1 MTAADTLPGPS
12 LPNPSQL
19 APGPPSD
26 PDEQGAAAQPRSRR
40 SKLRR
45 LVRIGWHFLLHPPL
59 PLRWRIALL
68 YMAVVGMTLTAA
80 AIVVYVSLE
89 HYLETEIDDSLRNQ
103 VRELS
108 GTIDLDLR
116 RDLSQP
122 RLSVFI
128 RFPNLDA
135 FTSPGMTVQVLNI
148 DGRVH
153 VQSENLRD
161 RAVPIDRAY
170 VDLAMRGTPSFT
182 TEVIDRV
189 PVRIYYAPLELSRLE
204 GNIAG
209 VIQVTRTLRDVEV
222 TLARLRIVLIAIGS
236 ISLCFVTVAGYLLA
250 RAALSPI
257 GRLTRDARS
266 IGEARDFGRRVD
278 VPRTVRASRDEVT
291 RLALTFNQM
300 LNQLQEAYQEQ
311 EDTLASQRRFVADA
325 SHELRTPLATIRTNL
340 ELLQR
345 AGDDLPPADR
355 DEAMADALAEIERL
369 SRLVGDLLTLARVDS
384 GLQLEISEV
393 IEVDRLARDVYR
405 QARLMA
411 MSHEHTVV
419 ADPIEPTTVLGNRDR
434 LKELLL
440 VLADNAI
447 QYTPDGG
454 QIRLSVVRDG
464 DEVAIGVED
473 NGVGIGEADLPHLFE
488 RFYRADHARHRDTGT
503 ARGTGLGLSIAKWIA
518 EQHHGRIEVQ
528 SEPGRGTTFTLRL
541 PAHIAADSSP
551 VSEHRQLA
559 GAGITS

>member
-1 MTAADTLPGPS
+1 M
-12 LPNPSQL
+12 
-19 APGPPSD
+19 SD
-26 PDEQGAAAQPRSRR
+26 QPRPQRSLIRR
-40 SKLRR
+40 VLRLGIR
-45 LVRIGWHFLLHPPL
+45 YALHPPV

-68 YMAVVGMTLTAA
+68 YMAIVGMTLSVAA
-80 AIVVYVSLE
+80 VVVYLSLE
-89 HYLETEIDDSLRNQ
+89 HYLESEIDDSLRNQ

-116 RDLSQP
+116 REISQP
-122 RLSVFI
+122 RVNVYI

-135 FTSPGMTVQVLNI
+135 FTSPGMTVQVLNV

-161 RAVPIDRAY
+161 RAVPIDRPN
-170 VDLAMRGTPSFT
+170 VELALAGTPSYT
-182 TEVIDRV
+182 TAIIDRV
-189 PVRIYYAPLELSRLE
+189 PVRIYYAPLELSRLD

-222 TLARLRIVLIAIGS
+222 TLARLRLVLIGIGS
-236 ISLCFVTVAGYLLA
+236 VSLCFVTVAGYILA

-266 IGEARDFGRRVD
+266 IGESRDFGRRVD

-300 LNQLQEAYQEQ
+300 LHQLQEAYQEQ
-311 EDTLASQRRFVADA
+311 EHTLASQRRFVADA
-325 SHELRTPLATIRTNL
+325 SHELRTPLSTIRTNL

-384 GLQLEISEV
+384 GLRVERNEV
-393 IEVDRLARDVYR
+393 IEVDRLIQEVYR

-411 MSHEHTVV
+411 MSHEHTVI
-419 ADPIEPTTVLGNRDR
+419 ADPVERAAVLGNHDY

-454 QIRLSVVRDG
+454 LIRLMVTREGS
-464 DEVAIGVED
+464 EVLIGVQD
-473 NGVGIGEADLPHLFE
+473 NGVGIGPDDVPHLFE

-503 ARGTGLGLSIAKWIA
+503 ARGTGLGLSIAQWIA
-518 EQHHGRIEVQ
+518 EQHRGRIEVQ
-528 SEPGRGTTFTLRL
+528 TELGRGTTFTLRL
-541 PAHIAADSSP
+541 PAHSAPPADAEAAMREP
-551 VSEHRQLA
+551 V
-559 GAGITS
+559 GAAALR